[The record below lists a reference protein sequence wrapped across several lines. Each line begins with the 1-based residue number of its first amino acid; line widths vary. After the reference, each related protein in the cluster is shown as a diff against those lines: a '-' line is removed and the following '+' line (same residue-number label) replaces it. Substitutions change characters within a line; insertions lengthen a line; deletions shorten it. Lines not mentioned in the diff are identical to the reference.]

1 MLVLSRKSGES
12 IRLGDDI
19 VLTVHRTQGNRVQLA
34 IEAPREVP
42 IRRAELRSTPR
53 TGSPR
58 ENVSVSRLQDYLRRS
73 A

>member
-19 VLTVHRTQGNRVQLA
+19 VLTVTRAKGNRVQLA
-34 IEAPREVP
+34 IEAPRDVP
-42 IRRAELRSTPR
+42 IRRAELDSKPATNSAKP
-53 TGSPR
+53 S
-58 ENVSVSRLQDYLRRS
+58 VSVNRLKDYLRRS

>member
-12 IRLGDDI
+12 IRLGNDI
-19 VLTVHRTQGNRVQLA
+19 VLTVKRTRGNRVQLA

-42 IRRAELRSTPR
+42 LRRAELGSKPQTD
-53 TGSPR
+53 SPR
-58 ENVSVSRLQDYLRRS
+58 ENRSGNRLQDYLRRS

>member
-19 VLTVHRTQGNRVQLA
+19 VLTVTRTKGNRVQLA
-34 IEAPREVP
+34 IEAPRDIP
-42 IRRAELRSTPR
+42 IRRAELDSKPEPNSAKRS
-53 TGSPR
+53 
-58 ENVSVSRLQDYLRRS
+58 VSVNRLQDYLRRS